1 MIELLPRG
9 GEAAGTVVSARP
21 RAAPAAFILP
31 VGSLLIVIFLQEL
44 RLLESS
50 ASCAHICK

>member
-9 GEAAGTVVSARP
+9 GRATGAVASARP
-21 RAAPAAFILP
+21 YPAPAVVIIP
-31 VGSLLIVIFLQEL
+31 VGSLLILDFLQEL

-50 ASCAHICK
+50 ASCAHISK